1 MPDIIIKNSHIVDG
15 TGAPAFQADIVIDRG
30 RILDLCSVGKTRD
43 INAQTIIDADGM
55 ILSPGFIDMHTHS
68 DFSLFLE
75 PRADSKIRQ
84 GVTTEV
90 TGNCGG
96 SPAPMIASGRRD
108 FMEYMTGLGHLYLNE
123 LPDKTWNW
131 NTLDDFFT
139 QLLATGSAV
148 NIVPLVGHSTLRSN
162 VMGYKSKFP
171 DKDEMA
177 MMKRLLEI
185 ELEKGAFGLSS
196 GLIYHPGAFADA
208 NEMEELAL
216 IVRKYNGIYSTHMRS
231 EGRFLFDAVDEA
243 ISVADKSG
251 VSLEISHL
259 KCETPARWGKAQQVL
274 EKIGQARKKGLNVNF
289 DQYPYTAYGTGLLE
303 IFPVW
308 AKENGT
314 ARMIKVLNDPA
325 KRRQVIRDMVD
336 PSCDWDNPMEGL
348 DWDQV
353 LLSGYTQPENIE
365 FNGMSIKDMAQ
376 KSDIDPL
383 EAIFKVFCR
392 ENGDLNMIVFSMSE
406 SDLITIL
413 KDPAG
418 MIGSDGCCVSP
429 EGAAGKMPVHPR
441 FYGTFPRILGRYV
454 REKKVIDLEQAIHK
468 MTGLPAEKLGLKKRG
483 LIKKGMAADLVL
495 FDSKTVKD
503 QADFDDPHQYP
514 TGISHVFVNGKPV
527 VQNFEHTG
535 QLPGQRLVRND

>member
-1 MPDIIIKNSHIVDG
+1 MPDIIIKNSYIVDG
-15 TGAPAFQADIVIDRG
+15 TGAPAFPADIIIDRG
-30 RILDLCSVGKTRD
+30 KILDLCSPGERD
-43 INAQTIIDADGM
+43 INAETIIDAKGM

-96 SPAPMIASGRRD
+96 SPAPMIASGRGA
-108 FMEYMTGLGHLYLNE
+108 FMESMAGMGTRYQKE
-123 LPDKTWNW
+123 LSDETWNW
-131 NTLDDFFT
+131 DTLDSFFT
-139 QLLATGSAV
+139 QLLTTGSAV
-148 NIVPLVGHSTLRSN
+148 NIVSLVGHSTLRAN
-162 VMGYKSKFP
+162 VMGYKSGLP

-177 MMKRLLEI
+177 LMKRLLEV
-185 ELEKGAFGLSS
+185 ELEKGSFGMSS
-196 GLIYHPGAFADA
+196 GLIYHPGAFAGA
-208 NEMEELAL
+208 KELEELAL

-243 ISVADKSG
+243 IAVADKTG

-259 KCETPARWGKAQQVL
+259 KCETPALWGKAQQVL
-274 EKIGQARKKGLNVNF
+274 EKIDGARKKGLNVNF

-314 ARMIKVLNDPA
+314 AIMIKVLNDPA
-325 KRRQVIRDMVD
+325 KRRQVIRDMLD

-353 LLSGYTQPENIE
+353 LLSGYTQPENRE
-365 FNGMSIKDMAQ
+365 FNGMSIKDMAI
-376 KSDIDPL
+376 KSGLDPL
-383 EAIFKVFCR
+383 EAIFKVFCE
-392 ENGDLNMIVFSMSE
+392 ENGELNMIVFSMAE
-406 SDLITIL
+406 SDLMTIL
-413 KDPAG
+413 QDSAG
-418 MIGSDGCCVSP
+418 MIGSDGSSVSP
-429 EGAAGKMPVHPR
+429 DGTAGNTPVHPR
-441 FYGTFPRILGRYV
+441 YYGTFPRILGRYV
-454 REKKVIDLEQAIHK
+454 REKKVISLEQAIRK
-468 MTGLPAEKLGLKKRG
+468 MTGLPAEKLGLKNRG

-495 FDSKTVKD
+495 FDPETIGDKAV
-503 QADFDDPHQYP
+503 FDNPHQYS
-514 TGISHVFVNGKPV
+514 TGISHVFVNGRLV

-535 QLPGQRLVRND
+535 QLPGQRLLRNS